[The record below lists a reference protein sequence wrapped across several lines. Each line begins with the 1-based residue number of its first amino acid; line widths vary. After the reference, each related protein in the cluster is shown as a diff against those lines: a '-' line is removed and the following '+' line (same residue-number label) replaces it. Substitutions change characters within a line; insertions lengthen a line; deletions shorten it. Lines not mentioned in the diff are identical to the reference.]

1 MTDEGIVARKCPRI
15 IWRRDPEFASAARA
29 EHAFVE
35 GYELVAFD
43 IPPGKPGQKRIIGWE
58 VWPPKTKALGSPD
71 EYVRRLQELMGDND
85 AFDELIEALE
95 ADRSIKREEMRQ
107 IASGILGYDV
117 PKSRSRS
124 ANLIAIRRR
133 QSSNVTR
140 WVERMQRPV
149 GRGPRGLKNG
159 SSASFEEAK
168 SVAEATVV
176 RLLNE
181 KANTRI

>member
-1 MTDEGIVARKCPRI
+1 MAEEGTAARKHAQI
-15 IWRRDPEFASAARA
+15 VWQRDPEFSSATQA

-35 GYELVAFD
+35 GYELVVFD
-43 IPPGKPGQKRIIGWE
+43 IPPGPGGAPRAIGWE
-58 VWPPKTKALGSPD
+58 VWSPKTPALGSPE
-71 EYVRRLQELMGDND
+71 EYAKRLHELMDDND
-85 AFDELIEALE
+85 AFDALIETLE

-107 IASGILGYDV
+107 IATGILGHDV

>member
-1 MTDEGIVARKCPRI
+1 MVDEGIAARKRPRI

-43 IPPGKPGQKRIIGWE
+43 IPPDKPGQKRIIGWE
-58 VWPPKTKALGSPD
+58 VWPPKNKALGSPD

-85 AFDELIEALE
+85 AFDELIEMLE
-95 ADRSIKREEMRQ
+95 ADRCIKREEMRQ

-124 ANLIAIRRR
+124 GNLIAIRRR

-159 SSASFEEAK
+159 SSASYEEAK
-168 SVAEATVV
+168 LVAEQTLMK
-176 RLLNE
+176 LLE
-181 KANTRI
+181 KKVAPEP

>member
-1 MTDEGIVARKCPRI
+1 MTLTAQSEEDERQFMVDEGIAARKRPRI

-43 IPPGKPGQKRIIGWE
+43 IPPGKPAQKRIIGWE

-71 EYVRRLQELMGDND
+71 EYVRRLHELMGDND

-107 IASGILGYDV
+107 IASGILIECNTLGGADA
-117 PKSRSRS
+117 K
-124 ANLIAIRRR
+124 AC
-133 QSSNVTR
+133 
-140 WVERMQRPV
+140 
-149 GRGPRGLKNG
+149 GPRP
-159 SSASFEEAK
+159 ARPQE
-168 SVAEATVV
+168 
-176 RLLNE
+176 
-181 KANTRI
+181 RIKREF

>member
-1 MTDEGIVARKCPRI
+1 MTTRPRI

-58 VWPPKTKALGSPD
+58 VWPPKTKALGSPA
-71 EYVRRLQELMGDND
+71 EYVHRLQELMGDND
-85 AFDELIEALE
+85 AFDELIETLE

-117 PKSRSRS
+117 PKNRSRF
-124 ANLIAIRRR
+124 ANLAAIRR
-133 QSSNVTR
+133 R

-149 GRGPRGLKNG
+149 GRGPRAVKNG
-159 SSASFEEAK
+159 SSASYEEAK
-168 SVAEATVV
+168 LVAEETVA
-176 RLLNE
+176 RLLDE
-181 KANTRI
+181 KTNTRI

>member
-1 MTDEGIVARKCPRI
+1 VI
-15 IWRRDPEFASAARA
+15 IWKRDPEFSSATRA

-43 IPPGKPGQKRIIGWE
+43 IPPGARGTQRAIGWE
-58 VWPPKTKALGSPD
+58 VWSPKKPNLGSPA
-71 EYVRRLQELMGDND
+71 EYAQRLQELIDDND
-85 AFDELIEALE
+85 AFDELIETLE

-159 SSASFEEAK
+159 SSASYEEAK
-168 SVAEATVV
+168 SVAEATIV

-181 KANTRI
+181 KAIQ